1 MTPVQRLTGDFIT
14 SREIGQRKR
23 LGTVMQSSSL
33 PILLRKK
40 KKQRERPLDEKEMGE
55 VFKKLMLFTGNNL
68 KNIIESPSH
77 EGPDPNPGR
86 YCFRLHKNK
95 VFYISESIVKRATNI
110 GRKNLVSLGTCIG
123 KFTHRGDF
131 RLTTQSLNLLAANAK
146 NKVWL
151 KPTSEMSFLYGNHV
165 LKGGL
170 GKITDSIN
178 QNDGVVVFSMS
189 DVPLGFGTA
198 ARSTQDCR
206 KCDPNGIVVHHY
218 SDIGEY
224 LRDEDDL

>member
-1 MTPVQRLTGDFIT
+1 M
-14 SREIGQRKR
+14 
-23 LGTVMQSSSL
+23 
-33 PILLRKK
+33 
-40 KKQRERPLDEKEMGE
+40 RPLDEKEMGE

-77 EGPDPNPGR
+77 EGPDPNP
-86 YCFRLHKNK
+86 
-95 VFYISESIVKRATNI
+95 
-110 GRKNLVSLGTCIG
+110 GTCIG